1 MYDDYYFGVMSQVN
15 LTSMELFFDY
25 YILQCTHRHCLWHNW
40 AREFTKLYFFEAA
53 VLHCFDNWDPIEG
66 AWQISNSASKI
77 LLLFVSRV
85 GLNLCLTNRI
95 GICRGKFCIFLSN
108 RIHCRHILLNVHC
121 GFNFG
126 CFEGNGHQGIQMN

>member
-40 AREFTKLYFFEAA
+40 AREFMKLYFFEAA

-66 AWQISNSASKI
+66 TWQISNSASKI
-77 LLLFVSRV
+77 LH
-85 GLNLCLTNRI
+85 
-95 GICRGKFCIFLSN
+95 LSIKQN
-108 RIHCRHILLNVHC
+108 PLQVLLNVHC
-121 GFNFG
+121 GFNCG
-126 CFEGNGHQGIQMN
+126 SFEGSGHQGILMNLI